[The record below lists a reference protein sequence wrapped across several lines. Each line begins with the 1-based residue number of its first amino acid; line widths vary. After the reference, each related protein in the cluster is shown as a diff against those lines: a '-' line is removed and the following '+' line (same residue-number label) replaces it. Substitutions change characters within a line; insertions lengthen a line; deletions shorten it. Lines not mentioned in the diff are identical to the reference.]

1 MRSLLH
7 LVTPAVIK
15 AAHDNA
21 GEPDEAGWVRTVI
34 PIESVRHAHAELM
47 RFGGEAEVLEPA
59 ELRERMV
66 ASARAVLEL
75 YGG

>member
-1 MRSLLH
+1 
-7 LVTPAVIK
+7 
-15 AAHDNA
+15 
-21 GEPDEAGWVRTVI
+21 VRTVI

-47 RFGGEAEVLEPA
+47 RFGEEVEVVEPA
-59 ELRERMV
+59 ELRDRMT